1 MLEFRSTLGHLLIL
15 TFEGQ
20 DADVVGDAAPAT
32 PAVVLFDL
40 GDVLDLLGALRLPGV
55 VLPHPDAVGTGAAL
69 HVLKVKIA
77 HGFFTF
83 FRS

>member
-1 MLEFRSTLGHLLIL
+1 ML

-40 GDVLDLLGALRLPGV
+40 GDVLDLLGALRLPDV
-55 VLPHPDAVGTGAAL
+55 VLAHPHAIGTGAAL
-69 HVLKVKIA
+69 HVLK
-77 HGFFTF
+77 GFKNKDL
-83 FRS
+83 